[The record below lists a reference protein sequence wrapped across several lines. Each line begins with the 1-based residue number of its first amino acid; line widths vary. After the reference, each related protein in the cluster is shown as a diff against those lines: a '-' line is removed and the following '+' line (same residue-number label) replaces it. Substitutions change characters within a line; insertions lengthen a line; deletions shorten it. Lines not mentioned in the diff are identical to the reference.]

1 MPPAPSLSYWF
12 AMFVA
17 VVPKCNCY
25 FWSSR
30 ALQKAMQPPEVLET
44 IAGSITERVQV
55 NVRRHVVISAIIG
68 MYFLM
73 D

>member
-1 MPPAPSLSYWF
+1 
-12 AMFVA
+12 
-17 VVPKCNCY
+17 
-25 FWSSR
+25 
-30 ALQKAMQPPEVLET
+30 MQPPEVLET